1 MNEMPPQR
9 GRSSCHH
16 GGEVES
22 RLDEE
27 FDEERM
33 RMQLWGEDR
42 LSLESEVEAR
52 HGGCLGLARESAVG
66 GTE

>member
-22 RLDEE
+22 RLAEQVDE
-27 FDEERM
+27 DQM
-33 RMQLWGEDR
+33 WLQ
-42 LSLESEVEAR
+42 S
-52 HGGCLGLARESAVG
+52 
-66 GTE
+66 